1 MRTSRRMLKQVRRAL
16 FTAFLF
22 SGCINVLMLATPLYT
37 LQVFETVVPLGSI
50 ETLVLLSLIAGAA
63 ILTLSVI
70 EIARDMIL
78 LRASLWLDHELGQYI
93 LENGVKLGTSGA
105 ELRQDASALERFRGV
120 LASSAVTPLFDA
132 PWVPIFVIA
141 LFALHPMIGAASVA
155 CILLLA
161 AAAVLQSLLTGR
173 LELERARAAERTQQ
187 WWSTIAGNAQF
198 AGALGLARGASSQ
211 WEIFNR
217 SHISSA
223 YSIGK
228 RSSVIRSLSRQVR
241 LGSQIALYGL
251 GAWLVVQGELAP
263 GALVAAAILMARA
276 LAPLENL
283 VGSMKALQSA
293 WAAYGRL
300 KALPADAMVPK
311 LGSAG
316 TSIRGQIVL
325 RDATFYHPGRKTP
338 ALRSVSFTLEPGRC
352 LGIVG
357 PNGAGK
363 STLAGM
369 IAGAVAPTS
378 GSADLDG
385 IPVAKWQRG
394 ETLPPVGYMPDEPS
408 LIEGTVH
415 ENIAR
420 FGDASVM
427 TVAHAALKA
436 GVHETLQSLPQGYD
450 TAVGPGGSGLAVRE
464 RRAVAF
470 ARAVFG
476 EPKIIVLDEPEIGLD
491 GAGLRRLM
499 AVLTDLKASGFGLV
513 LATQDPR
520 LLQLTDDVVVLNEGA
535 VQAFGPSLDVKQR
548 IDEKRAAAASAS
560 AGLH

>member
-50 ETLVLLSLIAGAA
+50 ETLVLLSLMAGAA
-63 ILTLSVI
+63 ILTLSAI

-105 ELRQDASALERFRGV
+105 ELRQDANALERFRGV

-155 CILLLA
+155 CIFLLV
-161 AAAVLQSLLTGR
+161 AAAVLQSVLTGR

-198 AGALGLARGASSQ
+198 AGALGLAKGASSQ

-251 GAWLVVQGELAP
+251 GAWLVVKGELAP
-263 GALVAAAILMARA
+263 GALVAAATRKSCGLHEG
-276 LAPLENL
+276 AP
-283 VGSMKALQSA
+283 
-293 WAAYGRL
+293 
-300 KALPADAMVPK
+300 
-311 LGSAG
+311 
-316 TSIRGQIVL
+316 
-325 RDATFYHPGRKTP
+325 
-338 ALRSVSFTLEPGRC
+338 
-352 LGIVG
+352 
-357 PNGAGK
+357 
-363 STLAGM
+363 
-369 IAGAVAPTS
+369 
-378 GSADLDG
+378 
-385 IPVAKWQRG
+385 
-394 ETLPPVGYMPDEPS
+394 
-408 LIEGTVH
+408 
-415 ENIAR
+415 
-420 FGDASVM
+420 
-427 TVAHAALKA
+427 
-436 GVHETLQSLPQGYD
+436 
-450 TAVGPGGSGLAVRE
+450 
-464 RRAVAF
+464 
-470 ARAVFG
+470 
-476 EPKIIVLDEPEIGLD
+476 IGL
-491 GAGLRRLM
+491 GLLRPSEG
-499 AVLTDLKASGFGLV
+499 ASG
-513 LATQDPR
+513 
-520 LLQLTDDVVVLNEGA
+520 
-535 VQAFGPSLDVKQR
+535 
-548 IDEKRAAAASAS
+548 
-560 AGLH
+560 